1 MSQTLKAIY
10 RDGAFIPQTPC
21 DLPEGSEVE
30 LTITETRV
38 MPPQAVDPEARKRI
52 LEGMVARMRA
62 NPIPAEAPRRFT
74 REELHERR

>member
-10 RDGAFIPQTPC
+10 RGGAFIPQTPC
-21 DLPEGSEVE
+21 DIPEGSEVE
-30 LTITETRV
+30 LTISEARV
-38 MPPQAVDPEARKRI
+38 MPPKATDPEERKRI

-74 REELHERR
+74 REDLHERR